1 MTDDGFT
8 LPVPYNLAVDFVD
21 RHLAEGRGGKVAI
34 RTEGR
39 ALTYAEVA
47 ALVNRVASGLRSLG
61 IEEEQ
66 RTLLLLPDSPE
77 FAAAY
82 FGTIKM
88 GGVAIPTNTALR
100 GPDYAYFLDESR
112 ARVLF
117 VHSSLWPEVE
127 PVLRGRPYLK
137 HVIVTGEARPGAM
150 FWDTWL
156 KDQPEEAEAADTHP
170 DDVAF
175 WLWTSGSTGQPKGA
189 VHLHQDWTWCCRNYA
204 RGVLD
209 IAESDVTFSS
219 SKLFHAY
226 GLGNALLFP
235 FSAGAT
241 TVLHPG
247 KPRPAD
253 LLRIA
258 QAEKPSIFYS
268 VPTLYAMM
276 LQETEDENPYDL
288 SSVRIGVSAA
298 EPLAADIFRRWK
310 DRFGFEVLDG
320 IGSTEV
326 LHIYVSPRAGEVKP
340 GSTGKP
346 VPGYEV
352 KITDEHG
359 EALGTGEVGDL
370 WVRGPS
376 SAPYY
381 WKRRALT
388 RDRMRGEWFFTG
400 DKYYVDDDGYLWYA
414 GRSDDMFRT
423 SGQWVSPNE
432 VESTL
437 IEHPAVLEAAVVP
450 FVTDERLTKPEAYV
464 IVAKGHEASDDLA
477 AELQTF
483 VKEKITPYKYP
494 RRIHFVESLPKTAAG
509 KIQRFKLRGDAG
521 AEG

>member
-47 ALVNRVASGLRSLG
+47 ALVNRVAGGLRALG
-61 IEEEQ
+61 VEEEQ

-127 PVLRGRPYLK
+127 PILRGRPHLK

-156 KDQPEEAEAADTHP
+156 AGQPEEAEAAVTHP

-189 VHLHQDWTWCCRNYA
+189 VHLQQDWTWCCRNYA
-204 RGVLD
+204 EGILD
-209 IAESDVTFSS
+209 LSEDDVTFSS

-235 FSAGAT
+235 FGVGAT

-253 LLRIA
+253 LLRIVRSRE
-258 QAEKPSIFYS
+258 AEHLLLGADPLRDDA
-268 VPTLYAMM
+268 PG
-276 LQETEDENPYDL
+276 D
-288 SSVRIGVSAA
+288 RGR
-298 EPLAADIFRRWK
+298 EPLRPLVACAS
-310 DRFGFEVLDG
+310 
-320 IGSTEV
+320 GSAPPS
-326 LHIYVSPRAGEVKP
+326 LWPR
-340 GSTGKP
+340 T
-346 VPGYEV
+346 
-352 KITDEHG
+352 
-359 EALGTGEVGDL
+359 
-370 WVRGPS
+370 S
-376 SAPYY
+376 SAGGRTASASRSSTASAPPRCSTSTS
-381 WKRRALT
+381 RRAP
-388 RDRMRGEWFFTG
+388 
-400 DKYYVDDDGYLWYA
+400 
-414 GRSDDMFRT
+414 GR
-423 SGQWVSPNE
+423 
-432 VESTL
+432 
-437 IEHPAVLEAAVVP
+437 
-450 FVTDERLTKPEAYV
+450 
-464 IVAKGHEASDDLA
+464 
-477 AELQTF
+477 
-483 VKEKITPYKYP
+483 
-494 RRIHFVESLPKTAAG
+494 
-509 KIQRFKLRGDAG
+509 
-521 AEG
+521 